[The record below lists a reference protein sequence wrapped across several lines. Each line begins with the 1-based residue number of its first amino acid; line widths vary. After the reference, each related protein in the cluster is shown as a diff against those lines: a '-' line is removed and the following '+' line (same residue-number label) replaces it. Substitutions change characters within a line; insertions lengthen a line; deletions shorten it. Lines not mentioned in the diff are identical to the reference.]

1 MTAHSREDEKPS
13 CIPPTWTSVPTCTL
27 APPSA
32 TGCSRQHRSFPAV
45 QSSKPACITS
55 SPRLRLPP
63 STVLCPFRRHSTV
76 SSCVASQRIPKQGRP
91 PHSNSRAY
99 SKPSTRRCGS
109 GSKGKPGGVTALRAC
124 SPLLRKPAAPL
135 APRALYHRRGSRAT
149 YSAVEGSLGRAAREM
164 NAQRHASVRGD
175 RGRLI
180 SARALAAPPN
190 PHRRD
195 RRARRT
201 RA

>member
-124 SPLLRKPAAPL
+124 SPLSRKPAAPL
-135 APRALYHRRGSRAT
+135 APRGPIPSPWISSDVLRGRRVVGASRARNERAT
-149 YSAVEGSLGRAAREM
+149 TRLSAG
-164 NAQRHASVRGD
+164 
-175 RGRLI
+175 
-180 SARALAAPPN
+180 
-190 PHRRD
+190 
-195 RRARRT
+195 
-201 RA
+201 